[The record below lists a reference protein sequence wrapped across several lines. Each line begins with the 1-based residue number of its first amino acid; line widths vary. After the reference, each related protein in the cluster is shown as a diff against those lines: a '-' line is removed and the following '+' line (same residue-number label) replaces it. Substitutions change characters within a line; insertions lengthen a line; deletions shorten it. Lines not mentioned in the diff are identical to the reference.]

1 MPSLFIALYHCYIAF
16 YNSEFS
22 SWNILNL
29 KQCNGI
35 CFEDSLAHK
44 KRLPGTYLYRF
55 LTYFRQQAMVFSS
68 EGKAIIKNNYEEKGW
83 TAYRIY
89 KEQKSKKWVLSSVQR
104 LLKRFKEY
112 GSMKRRTGSN
122 RSITVTTDENAE
134 LAEELICSLICFLGT
149 HKSPREM
156 ARNVGISR
164 SLVRPKNN
172 KIREFG

>member
-68 EGKAIIKNNYEEKGW
+68 EDKTIIKNDYEEKGW
-83 TAYRIY
+83 TAYRVC
-89 KEQKSKKWVLSSVQR
+89 KEHESKKWVLSFVQR
-104 LLKRFKEY
+104 LLKRFKED
-112 GSMKRRTGSN
+112 GSMKRRTGFG
-122 RSITVTTDENAE
+122 RPITVTTDENAE
-134 LAEELICSLICFLGT
+134 LVEKLT
-149 HKSPREM
+149 VHKK
-156 ARNVGISR
+156 ISR
-164 SLVRPKNN
+164 EHARVLVKSLEMLVSA
-172 KIREFG
+172 EVWWGG